1 MTPEHGI
8 DRYDDCRQ
16 CGGQYRYFS
25 KAAFEICD
33 ECGHKRRYTDTSP
46 WWERA
51 ACKGIDIKVFYPQ
64 RGNPAKKAKRICATC
79 PVLNTCRAYALM
91 AGERVGIWGGLS
103 EKERRLIRAA
113 RGIIDIRC
121 ADCAGWFTPTNSRRV
136 YCDECRTTEA
146 RLERRAR
153 YSREKRL
160 RRAS

>member
-79 PVLNTCRAYALM
+79 PVLNTCRAYALV

-146 RLERRAR
+146 LLERRAR

>member
-1 MTPEHGI
+1 M
-8 DRYDDCRQ
+8 DRFDDCRQ
-16 CGGQYRYFS
+16 CGGKYRYFT

-51 ACKGIDIKVFYPQ
+51 ACKGLDIDVFYPK
-64 RGNPAKKAKRICATC
+64 RGLPAKKAKRICATC
-79 PVLNTCRAYALM
+79 PVLNTCRAYALV

-103 EKERRLIRAA
+103 EKERRLIRAT
-113 RGIIDIRC
+113 RGIIDLRC

-136 YCDECRTTEA
+136 YCDECRTAEA
-146 RLERRAR
+146 LNERRAR
-153 YSREKRL
+153 YAREKRL